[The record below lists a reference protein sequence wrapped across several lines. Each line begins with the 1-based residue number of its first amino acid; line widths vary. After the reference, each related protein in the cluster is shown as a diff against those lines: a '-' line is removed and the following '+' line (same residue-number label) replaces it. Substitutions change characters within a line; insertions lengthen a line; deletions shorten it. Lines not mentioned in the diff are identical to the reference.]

1 MRNKLY
7 LYLSFSP
14 SPSLSSFS
22 HSPPPLSLSL
32 AFNDVLSHPDLSL
45 EIGSAAV
52 KAAIEYKQSELA
64 FNALQLL
71 KQTMKSP
78 SDKQALQQLHL
89 VRECVHY

>member
-14 SPSLSSFS
+14 SPSLPSFS
-22 HSPPPLSLSL
+22 HSSLSLSL

-89 VRECVHY
+89 VREHVHY